1 MKRHALF
8 VGVDQYV
15 DGHIPNLSCA
25 VSDATDLHGFFKYG
39 AGYDQVELLPNPSS
53 KKEVLGK
60 VRSLTA
66 GLGPGDFFL
75 FFFAGHG
82 FRVGENH
89 VLVCSNDLYD
99 DVKYE
104 DDGLRLGQLKR
115 RLSGAFD
122 SALLLD
128 ACQSDIL
135 ATRGGEG
142 IAERDLS
149 LIHEAPVSEMGGGA
163 LTVVTSCDAGQ
174 TAAELSERRHGLF
187 TVAMLDLLKEAQR
200 THVRLDLSDA
210 FRLSLGRRMGEI
222 AGRFGLPT
230 EQRPRFSCTGNSCF
244 ILFDGVAS
252 ASAVQAALPMSTQPH
267 PVDHAR
273 TGECGGECAEEGVA
287 FLEKSKK
294 LRGVMQFDSGYL
306 SKYFIT
312 DPKPMECVMED
323 PFILIFEGGISD
335 AQAMLSFLTYVAKT
349 GHPLLIIAGDVG
361 DEVLKMLVEKKLR
374 GYCLVC
380 AVKAPDDC
388 RTELLEDVAVVTG
401 GMFVSKDLN
410 IRLQDI
416 QTDRLGRAK
425 KLIVTKDSTILIG
438 GRGTPENI
446 KERVEMI
453 KWQIDEAVS
462 GDDRDSLRERISK
475 LSCEEFGAAQRL
487 YIQAEKYYRGK
498 NFAKAF
504 EFYQRAAKK
513 GEAEAAYS
521 LGRMF
526 KDGEGV
532 AKNNEKALFWYRRAA
547 VLGCERSVRCV
558 KVCEEEGI
566 KDLKAK
572 ALQGDADAQYALGQ
586 KFHDGDDVEQDY
598 EEALKWYRMAAE
610 DGHADAQYSLGVMYD
625 LAEGVDKDYEE
636 AMTWYLRA
644 AVQGHAPAHEAL
656 EEMLLELSE
665 SEDGAETA
673 EAWCDAVW
681 DRGNEDEIEIVKKI
695 KAENEEEQD
704 QEPED
709 EEEQSTPSSSPEQSE
724 GDSDA
729 ATEWVPRDE
738 EKCKSWDFIREAAAG
753 IEGSS
758 AFPHVLLGDDCLIDY
773 AISSETSALLLEVL
787 PFSCDYGVVDED
799 TSPASDE
806 VSLAFVAKLL
816 KAKAVLGKQSDA
828 HVSIGVFAS
837 QATIQDIRSMIAD
850 SKFKDVHLE
859 YLTCANFTTQVK
871 RVLNDQQ
878 AGEQDERQDDVHGI
892 CEQATNYYRGLNGVK
907 EDHARAVELYK
918 IAAARGDVTAQTI
931 VGVAYYNGD
940 GVAQDYAEA
949 VKWLR
954 KAAERGSVQ
963 AQCLLGACYKQGE
976 GVSQDNREA
985 VRWFRLAAEK
995 GDAQSQRCLGMC
1007 YQAGEGVPQDHA
1019 AAVKW
1024 FRSAAEQGDVKAEC
1038 FLAAC
1043 YVSGKG
1049 VSRDFDEAERWARK
1063 AADQGEA
1070 NAISLLALIELMQ
1083 ENNNQDDETQ
1093 DDETQDEFQSSV
1105 QDLYE
1110 QAENYY
1116 CGQNGVKEDRA
1127 RAFELYQKA
1136 AAQGHAE
1143 SQYSLGYM
1151 YANGDGVAKDAE
1163 KAFFWYCK
1171 AAAQGHEKAA
1181 RMAKGLEGRIATERK
1196 NEQVL
1201 SRQEQDRLRRE
1212 QLLERARQ
1220 GGVGELCRLADKYYE
1235 GDGVEEDCEEA
1246 ARLFRMA
1253 AEQGYAYAQYSLGY
1267 MYENGEGVD
1276 EDFYEAVEW
1285 YCKSAEQ
1292 GYEDARDALEN
1303 LKDEMVA
1310 DEGSTLGE
1318 CLRAARLAKGY
1329 SFEEVASKTHM
1340 LVEIAQEMENGDF
1353 HRISTPIY
1361 GRGFVRLYADCV
1373 GLDPDPLLKKFMD
1386 EYNAQKS

>member
-187 TVAMLDLLKEAQR
+187 TVAMLDLLKEAQQ

-312 DPKPMECVMED
+312 DPKPMECVMQD

-335 AQAMLSFLTYVAKT
+335 AQAMLSFLTDVAKT

-374 GYCLVC
+374 GYCPLC

-401 GMFVSKDLN
+401 GVFVSKDFN

-416 QTDRLGRAK
+416 QADRLGRAK
-425 KLIVTKDSTILIG
+425 KFIVTKDSTILIG

-462 GDDRDSLRERISK
+462 GDDRNRLRERISR
-475 LSCEEFGAAQRL
+475 LSCEEYGAAQRL

-547 VLGCERSVRCV
+547 VLGCERAVRCV
-558 KVCEEEGI
+558 KVCEEEWI

-572 ALQGDADAQYALGQ
+572 ALQGDVDAQYALGQ
-586 KFHDGDDVEQDY
+586 KFHDGDDVEKNY

-610 DGHADAQYSLGVMYD
+610 DGYADAQYSLGVMYE

-636 AMTWYLRA
+636 ALTWYLKA
-644 AVQGHAPAHEAL
+644 AVLGQEDARDAL
-656 EEMLLELSE
+656 QQLLSEMYE
-665 SEDGAETA
+665 SEDDADDAE
-673 EAWCDAVW
+673 EWCENVFEV
-681 DRGNEDEIEIVKKI
+681 GNRDEIEVVEKI
-695 KAENEEEQD
+695 KSEIEEENST
-704 QEPED
+704 
-709 EEEQSTPSSSPEQSE
+709 EEEENSTEEEDNVLGSSDNGTCMEAGICRTLALPGGAKMEMVYCPPGEFIMGSPETEEDCCSATEDDWGFDETQHRVRLTRGFWLGKYPVTQAQWKSVMGNNPSYFK
-724 GDSDA
+724 GDNLPVEDVSWNDFQEFIHKINACLGCGARLPTEAEWEYACRAGTTGDYGSKERLDDLGWYKNNSGDEIHPVGQKKPNAWGLYDMHGNVCEWCNDWIDDYPSVDVTDPTGAEFGDHRVLRGGCYWSDA
-729 ATEWVPRDE
+729 EECRSACRHLEGPEYGDPSYGFRLCCSVVPRDA
-738 EKCKSWDFIREAAAG
+738 KTVVI
-753 IEGSS
+753 
-758 AFPHVLLGDDCLIDY
+758 H
-773 AISSETSALLLEVL
+773 IST
-787 PFSCDYGVVDED
+787 
-799 TSPASDE
+799 
-806 VSLAFVAKLL
+806 
-816 KAKAVLGKQSDA
+816 QS
-828 HVSIGVFAS
+828 
-837 QATIQDIRSMIAD
+837 
-850 SKFKDVHLE
+850 
-859 YLTCANFTTQVK
+859 
-871 RVLNDQQ
+871 NDQKS
-878 AGEQDERQDDVHGI
+878 
-892 CEQATNYYRGLNGVK
+892 T
-907 EDHARAVELYK
+907 
-918 IAAARGDVTAQTI
+918 
-931 VGVAYYNGD
+931 
-940 GVAQDYAEA
+940 
-949 VKWLR
+949 
-954 KAAERGSVQ
+954 
-963 AQCLLGACYKQGE
+963 
-976 GVSQDNREA
+976 
-985 VRWFRLAAEK
+985 
-995 GDAQSQRCLGMC
+995 QS
-1007 YQAGEGVPQDHA
+1007 
-1019 AAVKW
+1019 
-1024 FRSAAEQGDVKAEC
+1024 
-1038 FLAAC
+1038 
-1043 YVSGKG
+1043 
-1049 VSRDFDEAERWARK
+1049 
-1063 AADQGEA
+1063 
-1070 NAISLLALIELMQ
+1070 
-1083 ENNNQDDETQ
+1083 
-1093 DDETQDEFQSSV
+1093 
-1105 QDLYE
+1105 LYE